1 MQYYSLNKNA
11 PAVSF
16 EQAVRNGLA
25 SDRGLYFPENIP
37 QLAPDFLLR
46 LTGMTIEDMA
56 LEVMLPYVGNSLT
69 ETALRKII
77 TTTLCFDFPIQPVSE
92 QIASLELYHGPT
104 LAFKDVGARF
114 MARCLGHFITSA
126 ASAKKTTVLVATS
139 GDTGGAVADGFL
151 GVEGIDV
158 VILYPK
164 GKVSPLQE
172 KQLTTLGKNIT
183 ALEVDG
189 VFDDCQDMVKTAF
202 LDDAI
207 KQQRQLTSANSI
219 NVARWLPQMLY
230 YFIAYKQLHNQYK
243 EIVFAVPSGNFGNL
257 CAGMMAWKMGLPIKH
272 FVACTNSN
280 KVVPEYLQSENYAPK
295 KTIPTISNAMDV
307 GAPSNFIRIQEIVA
321 NNFKALKNILSGF
334 SYSDTATRSAMQY
347 LKTECNYIAEPHGA
361 IGYLGLEAYFK
372 QVQDTSSYGVFLE
385 TAHPIK
391 FAEEVETTLDIKLE
405 FPAQVEG
412 IMTSKKQA
420 ISIATYADLK
430 AFLMD

>member
-16 EQAVRNGLA
+16 DQAVRNGLA

-37 QLAPDFLLR
+37 QLAPDFLSR
-46 LTGMTIEDMA
+46 LAAMTIEDMA
-56 LEVMLPYVGNSLT
+56 VEVMLPFVGNSLT
-69 ETALRKII
+69 EAALREIVSA
-77 TTTLCFDFPIQPVSE
+77 TLCFDFPIQSVSE
-92 QIASLELYHGPT
+92 QIGSLELYHGPT

-114 MARCLGHFITSA
+114 MARCLGYFITGD

-151 GVEGIDV
+151 GVAGIDV

-230 YFIAYKQLHNQYK
+230 YFIAYKQLHSQHK
-243 EIVFAVPSGNFGNL
+243 DIVFAVPSGNFGNL

-280 KVVPEYLQSENYAPK
+280 KVVPEYLQSGNYTPK

-321 NNFKALKNILSGF
+321 NNFKALKAILSGF
-334 SYSDTATRSAMQY
+334 SYSDTATRAAIRY
-347 LKTECNYIAEPHGA
+347 LKTECDYTAEPHGA
-361 IGYLGLEAYFK
+361 IGFLGLEAYFK
-372 QVQDTSSYGVFLE
+372 HVQDTSSYGVFLE

-391 FAEEVETTLDIKLE
+391 FAEEVETTLDIKLD
-405 FPAQVEG
+405 FPAQVKG
-412 IMTSKKQA
+412 IMEAKKKA

>member
-11 PAVSF
+11 PTVSF

-37 QLAPDFLLR
+37 QLVPDFLSR
-46 LTGMTIEDMA
+46 LAAMTIEDMA
-56 LEVMLPYVGNSLT
+56 VEVMQPYVGNSLT
-69 ETALRKII
+69 EAALREIVSA
-77 TTTLCFDFPIQPVSE
+77 TLCFDFPIQSVSDH
-92 QIASLELYHGPT
+92 IGSLELYHGPT

-114 MARCLGHFITSA
+114 MARCLGHFIA
-126 ASAKKTTVLVATS
+126 GGGSAKKTTVLVATS

-151 GVEGIDV
+151 DVQGIDV

-207 KQQRQLTSANSI
+207 KQQRQLTSATSI

-230 YFIAYKQLHNQYK
+230 YFIAYKQLNEQHK
-243 EIVFAVPSGNFGNL
+243 DIVFAVPSGNFGNL

-280 KVVPEYLQSENYAPK
+280 KVVPEYLQSGNYAPK
-295 KTIPTISNAMDV
+295 KTVPTISNAMDV

-321 NNFKALKNILSGF
+321 NNFKALKAILSGF
-334 SYSDTATRSAMQY
+334 SYSDTATRAAMQS
-347 LKTECNYIAEPHGA
+347 LRTEYDYVAEPHGV
-361 IGYLGLEAYFK
+361 IGYLGLKGYFK
-372 QVQDTSSYGVFLE
+372 QAGDTSSYGVFLE

-405 FPAQVEG
+405 FPAQVAG
-412 IMTSKKQA
+412 IMSAKKQA